1 MNPSCPSFARRLLAV
16 ALLPLLPAFVSATVP
31 TSGLVGAYTMN
42 NSSADSSGKGHN
54 ASTSGV
60 TKTTNR
66 FGTASLAYYFN
77 GSSSVLTIPDHDDFS
92 VNTTGYL
99 SISVWVRPE
108 GTSLN
113 GSGELLYAAKQGS
126 GYVHWMGKGNTSGA
140 GGNREWSFRIYSADN
155 TESPNRHNR
164 MSFYHFSYDG
174 GLGPGS
180 YVQETLVNGGWI
192 HYVAII
198 SKPEH
203 KIWWYKNTVLKDSDG
218 FASTDSY
225 PIPDADLRNGNA
237 PVKMGSQDGGSY
249 FKGAIDNV
257 YFYNRKLT
265 TTEISQLYNDSTP

>member
-1 MNPSCPSFARRLLAV
+1 MKVSAASSRLARSLALFSLLTPFAL
-16 ALLPLLPAFVSATVP
+16 ATVP
-31 TSGLVGAYTMN
+31 SSGLVAAYTFN
-42 NSSADSSGKGHN
+42 SSSADITGNGHD
-54 ASTSGV
+54 AWTSGV

-66 FGTASLAYYFN
+66 FGTTQSAYYFN
-77 GSSSVLTIPDHDDFS
+77 GSSAVLNIADDDVFS

-113 GSGELLYAAKQGS
+113 GSGELLYSATQGS
-126 GYVHWMGKGNTSGA
+126 GYVHWFGKGTTSGA
-140 GGNREWSFRIYSADN
+140 SGNREWTFRIYSADN
-155 TESPNRHNR
+155 TEGRHNR

-180 YVQETLVNGGWI
+180 YFQDTLTNGGWI
-192 HYVAII
+192 HLVAII

-203 KIWWYKNTVLKDSDG
+203 KIWWYKNGTLRDSDG
-218 FASTDSY
+218 FSSTDSY
-225 PIPDADLRNGNA
+225 PIPDGDLRNGNA
-237 PVKMGSQDGGSY
+237 NVRMGSQDGGSY

-265 TTEISQLYNDSTP
+265 TTEISDLYNDTTP

>member
-1 MNPSCPSFARRLLAV
+1 MKSPRFLSVPALVAFAS
-16 ALLPLLPAFVSATVP
+16 LLPTFGFATVP

-42 NSSADSSGKGHN
+42 SSSADSSGQGHN

-66 FGTASLAYYFN
+66 FGTAQMAYYFN
-77 GSSSVLTIPDHDDFS
+77 GSSSVMTIPDNDDFS

-113 GSGELLYAAKQGS
+113 GAGELLYADTQGS
-126 GYVHWMGKGNTSGA
+126 GYVHWMGKGNTSGTA
-140 GGNREWSFRIYSADN
+140 SGNREWTFRIYSADN
-155 TESPNRHNR
+155 TEGRHNR

-174 GLGPGS
+174 GKGPGS
-180 YVQETLVNGGWI
+180 YVEETVTNGGWI
-192 HYVAII
+192 HYVGIV

-203 KIWWYKNTVLKDSDG
+203 MIWWYKNGVLRDSDT
-218 FASTDSY
+218 FAPPATY
-225 PIPDADLRNGNA
+225 AIPDADLRNGNA
-237 PVKMGSQDGGSY
+237 AVKIGSQDGDSY
-249 FKGAIDNV
+249 FKGAVDNV

-265 TTEISQLYNDSTP
+265 LAEISDLYNDTTP